1 MVIQKENKKK
11 QILDAAMNVFVDNGY
26 ENTTMDDI
34 VKFSGMSK
42 GALYHYFSS
51 KKVLFLELIDHWET
65 QTFPDFYKRD
75 KSKIK
80 ASKILSNFGLEIINV
95 YENKKFAFLAEVEF
109 WALANRDKDINKK
122 SKILYEKIID
132 LIEAV
137 LRKGVRDKE
146 FRDIDCRVTAMLF
159 LTSFQG
165 INWFCL
171 FRNLGIQPAEYI
183 NKSIKILIK
192 GCMNE

>member
-1 MVIQKENKKK
+1 MGLHKLNKKK
-11 QILDAAMNVFVDNGY
+11 QILTAAMNVFVEKGY

-42 GALYHYFSS
+42 GALYHYFDS
-51 KKVLFLELIDHWET
+51 KKILFLELIDHWET

-75 KSKIK
+75 KSNIK
-80 ASKILSNFGLEIINV
+80 ASEILKNFGLAVVNV
-95 YENKKFAFLAEVEF
+95 YENKKFSFLAEIEF

-132 LIEAV
+132 LLEAV
-137 LRKGVRDKE
+137 LKKGVRDEE
-146 FRDIDCRVTAMLF
+146 FRAIDCRIAAMLF

-171 FRNLGIQPAEYI
+171 FENLGVKPSEYI
-183 NKSIKILIK
+183 NKSVETLIK
-192 GCMNE
+192 GCRK